1 MNGQELIKL
10 KLPALFISR
19 PFQVGNLAPIL
30 SISGCMSAPLDAVGE
45 AFRILSSKKKKASEY
60 SASHNQKNIQEEEI
74 VQHR

>member
-45 AFRILSSKKKKASEY
+45 AFRILSSKKKASEY

>member
-45 AFRILSSKKKKASEY
+45 AFRILSSKKKL
-60 SASHNQKNIQEEEI
+60 QNIVPAI
-74 VQHR
+74 TRRTFKRKK